1 MRVDLVP
8 VFADAPW
15 RSARIMWLGT
25 EDRSFEEYA
34 HQW

>member
-1 MRVDLVP
+1 MRVDLVL
-8 VFADAPW
+8 VFADARE

-34 HQW
+34 HRW